1 MTEVSPAD
9 SPVEE
14 EAGEFVESG
23 EDEPSFPRP
32 LPLALHD
39 IVVVD
44 SAGQID
50 FESRVVS
57 FQPTSPEASAQ
68 PIIVVVSVEGKFLV
82 AVPGVSWSKA
92 VRDRRLPSQSLTK
105 VFSAQVLAS
114 SEDSRDQPSDGVYI
128 KVWFGLLKPEF
139 EQCLDL
145 SGAGIPHPAFP
156 TVQSEEGFLPFAQSL
171 VTVADEKYSFFSAD
185 SGPPVPSSQKRNPV
199 ELESRVLNIEASIQE
214 IASSLQVL
222 MSGGQPSVSS
232 PSKPAHVPRPPA
244 LRTQKFPGL
253 DQGVVNA
260 ALQSGID
267 SSQLAQLSQMLGG
280 RKPHLKDV
288 PPEKQKPRVTFDI
301 LGEPVTS
308 EPEESGVADSLQP
321 AVMPQDPVSAALV
334 KLTSIVDSLANKR
347 KSVSQLSELSDDYLV
362 LGEHSASSST
372 GGNRKHALIL
382 SSLRRALQESP
393 EDISAVIE
401 NRMEKDVGS
410 QASAP
415 GIGSPSASFR
425 GWAEHRSRLQNINT
439 TVRVMWS
446 VCGALDCLRAG
457 RESEA
462 RARLCLL
469 VAQLDQLAID
479 RGQWVLS
486 AEGALEDCS
495 SLCQF
500 RPSTASRM
508 HWNPSTRSFGP
519 LPGRRL

>member
-50 FESRVVS
+50 FEYRVVS

-301 LGEPVTS
+301 LGEPVTP

-321 AVMPQDPVSAALV
+321 ARNASGPGQCSLSEADLHCRFLGKQEEECVPIVGTFRRLSSVGGTQCLLIHRWKPEACLDPFLTSPSSSRKPRRHQCSDRKSHGKRCWISSQCSWDWKPLGQFSWLGRAQVPPSEHQHHCFESCGRYVGRWIVSGPGGSRKPELVCACLWLSWTSLQSIEVNGCSRQKGLWRMLLPLPVSA
-334 KLTSIVDSLANKR
+334 
-347 KSVSQLSELSDDYLV
+347 
-362 LGEHSASSST
+362 
-372 GGNRKHALIL
+372 
-382 SSLRRALQESP
+382 
-393 EDISAVIE
+393 
-401 NRMEKDVGS
+401 
-410 QASAP
+410 
-415 GIGSPSASFR
+415 
-425 GWAEHRSRLQNINT
+425 
-439 TVRVMWS
+439 
-446 VCGALDCLRAG
+446 
-457 RESEA
+457 
-462 RARLCLL
+462 
-469 VAQLDQLAID
+469 
-479 RGQWVLS
+479 
-486 AEGALEDCS
+486 
-495 SLCQF
+495 
-500 RPSTASRM
+500 STASRM